1 MGPNNLVRSGKDPG
15 RGWREWPCRDRFELL
30 SDLSGEMIE
39 VEIVGVVS
47 EWILDLASD
56 FCKPNDD
63 VGSNLKL
70 ARLVLVLWVIESG
83 RLRSPS
89 THHDRRN
96 CNPVETRAVELE
108 GQQQAVYIRNF
119 PNVSVIAP
127 GSWGS

>member
-1 MGPNNLVRSGKDPG
+1 MGPNNLVRSGKDPR

-63 VGSNLKL
+63 VGSDLKVSSTRTCFMGYREREEQDGMPSQI
-70 ARLVLVLWVIESG
+70 AEY
-83 RLRSPS
+83 SP
-89 THHDRRN
+89 R
-96 CNPVETRAVELE
+96 PPEL
-108 GQQQAVYIRNF
+108 
-119 PNVSVIAP
+119 
-127 GSWGS
+127 